1 MELGYDL
8 EQEKEAPDMQDLVQ
22 LQQYYCEKMSPT
34 TIKNKSNKI
43 HKKLQLMFTSIT
55 RIDSMNLLLTTCTL

>member
-8 EQEKEAPDMQDLVQ
+8 EQEKEAPDMQDPVQ
-22 LQQYYCEKMSPT
+22 LQQYYCEKMSPKT
-34 TIKNKSNKI
+34 KNKSNKI

-55 RIDSMNLLLTTCTL
+55 RIYSMNLLLTTCTL